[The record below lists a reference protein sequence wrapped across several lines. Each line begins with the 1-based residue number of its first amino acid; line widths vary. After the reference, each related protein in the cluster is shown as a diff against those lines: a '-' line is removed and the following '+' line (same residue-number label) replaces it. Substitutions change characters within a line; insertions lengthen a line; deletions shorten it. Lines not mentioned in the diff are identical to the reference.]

1 MGTPMIMQRHLTYNY
16 FTRAEPKRKIMTE
29 NSGIGGN
36 AEPIASSGTTDFLKD
51 AKLFIEEQKKA
62 LLKVISN
69 VQESYGNFTSK
80 LCDTCRTAQPD
91 SPGSGEFLAEVNRF
105 TEEQRQAL
113 QNGGSAAQDSC
124 GRLRSS
130 LCNSCRTAQPDSPA
144 SGDFFQEVNR
154 FAEEQ
159 RQALLSGGSA
169 ARDSFGKLQSSILN
183 IFNGTSTPA
192 QPVVLTEEQIQEA
205 LVAEE
210 KKRANLAA
218 VYEDIMRSVTEEK
231 EEEQSRKNVA
241 TERQEKENE
250 YNKKMTGLPG
260 VDEATNMVEIVKD
273 GTAAAINQA
282 SASIASVSNI
292 AAPTALPVEPVA
304 GGSAINIPVISTQAP
319 VATPTNF
326 PTVTSIVEG
335 SVPNVKAAVA
345 AVSDIAASVIPTS
358 LPAQPSSLPI
368 APAVVETNPIAAPI
382 VSSG

>member
-1 MGTPMIMQRHLTYNY
+1 
-16 FTRAEPKRKIMTE
+16 MTE
-29 NSGIGGN
+29 NSGTGGI

-80 LCDTCRTAQPD
+80 LCDSCRTAQPD

-113 QNGGSAAQDSC
+113 QNGGSTAQDSC
-124 GRLRSS
+124 TRLRSS

-169 ARDSFGKLQSSILN
+169 ARDSFGKLQSSLLN
-183 IFNGTSTPA
+183 IFNGTSTPSI
-192 QPVVLTEEQIQEA
+192 PVVLTEEQIQEA

-231 EEEQSRKNVA
+231 EEEQSRRNVA

-250 YNKKMTGLPG
+250 YNKKMTGLPA
-260 VDEATNMVEIVKD
+260 VDEAKNMMEIAKD

-282 SASIASVSNI
+282 SASIASLSNI

-304 GGSAINIPVISTQAP
+304 AGSDINIPVIAAQAP
-319 VATPTNF
+319 AATPTNF

-335 SVPNVKAAVA
+335 TVSNVKAAVA
-345 AVSDIAASVIPTS
+345 AASDIATSVIPTS
-358 LPAQPSSLPI
+358 LPAQPSAIPV
-368 APAVVETNPIAAPI
+368 APTVPETNPMAAPI